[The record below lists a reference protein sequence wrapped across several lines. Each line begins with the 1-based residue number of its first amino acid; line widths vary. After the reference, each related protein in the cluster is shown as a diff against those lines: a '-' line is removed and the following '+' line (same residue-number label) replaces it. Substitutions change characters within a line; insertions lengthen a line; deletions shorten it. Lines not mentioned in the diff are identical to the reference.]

1 ATDTVFGP
9 VVSLGLGGTLVEVVA
24 DRAVGLPPLN
34 RLLVDRMIERTR
46 AAKAL
51 GPFRGA
57 PPANRE
63 ALVQAVLG
71 VSEMIAELPWIDEL
85 DINPLVVDAERAVA
99 IDARI
104 VLRAARAD
112 QRPYAHM
119 AIHPYPTELTRSY
132 ALRDG
137 TPLTIRP

>member
-1 ATDTVFGP
+1 PMHTPHRGRELMLGVSTDAVFGP
-9 VVSLGLGGTLVEVVA
+9 VVSVGLGGTLVEIVG

-34 RLLVDRMIERTR
+34 RLLVERMIERTR

-63 ALVQAVLG
+63 DLIQAVLR
-71 VSEMIAELPWIDEL
+71 VSEMVAELPWIEEL
-85 DINPLVVDAERAVA
+85 DINPLVVDAQRAVA

-104 VLRAARAD
+104 VLRDGRVD
-112 QRPYAHM
+112 ERPYAHM
-119 AIHPYPTELTRSY
+119 AI
-132 ALRDG
+132 
-137 TPLTIRP
+137 